1 SRVNWLMVRSLASII
16 RSNAQLLY
24 GRLEGMPVILIGT
37 LDTKGVE
44 IQFVRDL
51 LRNGGV
57 ETLVID
63 AAVLG
68 PPHFAPDVPRERVFT
83 AAGTS
88 LEAVRQAND
97 RGKAIEAAARGVANL
112 VRNMG
117 PQTNVEGILALGGSA
132 GTTIGTAA
140 MRALPFGVPK
150 VMVS

>member
-1 SRVNWLMVRSLASII
+1 MMMRSMPPASAHLALMPVPAPPPMMGLPAATWARRRWRHSSRVNWLMVRSLASII

-24 GRLEGMPVILIGT
+24 GRLEGMPVIPTGT
-37 LDTKGVE
+37 LDPKGVE

-97 RGKAIEAAARGVANL
+97 RGKAIEAAAR
-112 VRNMG
+112 
-117 PQTNVEGILALGGSA
+117 
-132 GTTIGTAA
+132 
-140 MRALPFGVPK
+140 
-150 VMVS
+150 